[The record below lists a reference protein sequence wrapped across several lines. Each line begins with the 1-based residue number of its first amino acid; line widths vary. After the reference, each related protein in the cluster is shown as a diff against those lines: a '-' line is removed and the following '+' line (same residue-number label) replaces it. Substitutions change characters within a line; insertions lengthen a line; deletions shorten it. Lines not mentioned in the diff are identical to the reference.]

1 MTSGKK
7 VILITGA
14 AGGVGRRLAVGF
26 ASPSN
31 RIAVHYCNRPDR
43 ADEVARE
50 IQEQGG
56 EAMTLVADLSIPAE
70 VEGMVQS
77 LLEAWGGVHVLINNA
92 GIVRDAPVVSLS
104 EEDWET
110 TLGVN
115 LSGPFYVMRAVSDT
129 MREQGGGEI
138 INVVSIAGVRGS
150 RGQANYAAS
159 KSALLG
165 LTRAAAREWGP
176 YNIKVNAVSPGFME
190 TDMTRTVPEQV
201 KEHAREQSCLKSF
214 CDPGDLVLFVK
225 TLSRMRSVTGQVFH
239 LDSRIV

>member
-1 MTSGKK
+1 
-7 VILITGA
+7 
-14 AGGVGRRLAVGF
+14 
-26 ASPSN
+26 
-31 RIAVHYCNRPDR
+31 
-43 ADEVARE
+43 
-50 IQEQGG
+50 
-56 EAMTLVADLSIPAE
+56 
-70 VEGMVQS
+70 MVQS

-104 EEDWET
+104 EEDWEA

-115 LSGPFYVMRAVSDT
+115 LSGPFYVMRALSGT

-176 YNIKVNAVSPGFME
+176 YNIKVNAVSPGFVE
-190 TDMTRTVPEQV
+190 TDMTRSVPEQV

-225 TLSRMRSVTGQVFH
+225 TLARMRNVTGQVFH